1 MITKSILFKLI
12 IFSVIYVSILIFIS
26 PIIDHLFNELDE
38 SQTNYK
44 TLSEIIIQITCLA
57 IVWYYLHKFLK
68 TILKA
73 KFHIK
78 MGEPS
83 ENLMDFISAIVLV
96 GLQKNL
102 IHKLEYITYEHPF
115 RIHF

>member
-1 MITKSILFKLI
+1 MITKSIVFKLI

-26 PIIDHLFNELDE
+26 PIIDHFFNELDE

-44 TLSEIIIQITCLA
+44 ILSEIIIQITCLA
-57 IVWYYLHKFLK
+57 IVWYYLHKFIKNTFK
-68 TILKA
+68 T

-83 ENLMDFISAIVLV
+83 ENLIDLITAIVFV

-102 IHKLEYITYEHPF
+102 IHKLQYITYEHPF

>member
-1 MITKSILFKLI
+1 MITKSIVFKLI
-12 IFSVIYVSILIFIS
+12 IFSLIYVSILIFIS
-26 PIIDHLFNELDE
+26 PIIDHFFNELDE
-38 SQTNYK
+38 SETNYK
-44 TLSEIIIQITCLA
+44 ILSEIIIQITCLA
-57 IVWYYLHKFLK
+57 IVWYYLHKFIKNTLK
-68 TILKA
+68 T

-83 ENLMDFISAIVLV
+83 ENLIDLITAIVLV